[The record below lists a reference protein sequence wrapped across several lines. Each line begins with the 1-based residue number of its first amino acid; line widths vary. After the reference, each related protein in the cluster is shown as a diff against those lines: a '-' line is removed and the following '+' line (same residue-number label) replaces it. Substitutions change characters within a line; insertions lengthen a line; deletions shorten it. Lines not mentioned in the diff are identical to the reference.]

1 MKKFLYLFA
10 FLPLLSFGQIKTTYQ
25 AVSPNSGP
33 SMNKNWGG
41 FANIDAQFNLSIP
54 VVSSPSY
61 NNAVPRDG
69 MIMLNKGDSLLYY
82 SLGGTLHK
90 LGGGGGGSGAV
101 YFNSFYF
108 SGLGSLTSPII
119 PNPNTILQ
127 QAYYVHNNA
136 FTFKYDSLQVL
147 NLPVNG
153 FNATNKNYVDGLI
166 NSKLDSVYAAGGYIQ
181 NSTISGGQQSGATIN
196 IDGGIIT
203 GTAASIL
210 GGGSHG
216 TAIGLNGITFNFSG
230 NGGAITNNSGNNSID
245 LSTSVSGHYFR
256 FTSEATSTFAPV
268 NANDLV
274 RLTDLSAYSPL
285 LTFTNGL
292 TLSGTTVKFG
302 GTLTGTTTLNTNN
315 NFFNITGTG
324 VFGDN
329 QASLQYNNGGW
340 LMQSQNTTSG
350 VISST
355 RTQYDTNEYPSLRM
369 GIDASSNFQGITTR
383 NTATPTIGMTVTD
396 QIDNIGLIAH
406 SSVDTTKMGTNGQV
420 YVDSKWVL
428 NRIKNYPHGT
438 GTVTSIT
445 PGYGFTSS
453 TPITVSGTLTID
465 TTKLRSVNNSY
476 SLAAMQTKLNG
487 YASLSASNN
496 FTGGFTSQYNGGST
510 YPFTSIN
517 NVGITNT
524 TASGVGVT
532 IQSNTLSWLTG
543 GFSGSLTMA
552 PTANRTIT
560 LPDASGTVALTSGL
574 PAGANPTASITFTPV
589 NGSAPTF
596 TRSDGAPKADST
608 VIRSVANSYS
618 LSGMQT
624 KLNNYLLK
632 TDTTAMLGNVV
643 HKALNETITGT
654 KTFTPAPLFSAMT
667 NHSVLFAGAGGLLSQ
682 DNNNFYYNS
691 GLLSIGTGGDFTGTN
706 TVNIYGQYDAY
717 EPQSAIGTVT
727 SATTFPGVTAS
738 TSRGTGTSPLVN
750 NTGDLTGGFSGW
762 GYTQAS
768 PAYTYMA
775 GMSISMVGGTSS
787 LGGQLD
793 FYTKADGSTTTTS
806 GLTIKNDQTLALPHY
821 TAAGILHN
829 AVTTGVITSSL
840 VSLTADVSGILP
852 VANGGTGSATQNWVD
867 LTTNQTIATGHKTWT
882 QDQTV
887 NGRFFTG
894 ASIIPTVNQVDSIGT
909 PSLMYSRIYTNSLLT
924 SFFIGQGAGGKFS
937 ITTGGTTGDILW
949 SLNNTV
955 TNIATFFHTTG
966 DAVFQTTTSPIVD
979 STAYKMNIYGRTR
992 ISQFTA
998 ASTNDSLMAFNPTTH
1013 ALRMTKLVAGT
1024 GVNLAYASGNITV
1037 STANTPI
1044 LQASADL
1051 TAQSAAG
1058 NVTTFT
1064 VGASTAT
1071 FNISGYINIT
1081 AVTIDVIE
1089 MQVTYTDENNTSQT
1103 ANFFTQGA
1111 TSALLSA
1118 IGNSVYPPMVIRAKN
1133 GTVITVKTTLTTSTG
1148 SIQFDTGARVTQM

>member
-1 MKKFLYLFA
+1 MKRYLILLTLL
-10 FLPLLSFGQIKTTYQ
+10 LPVIAWGQGTVIQQNPISPSGLNFNKQVFQWSNGSFI
-25 AVSPNSGP
+25 N
-33 SMNKNWGG
+33 
-41 FANIDAQFNLSIP
+41 NLSAPIGANATL
-54 VVSSPSY
+54 
-61 NNAVPRDG
+61 NNATPREGLFFFSTSDTTIQVYHNG
-69 MIMLNKGDSLLYY
+69 SFIPF
-82 SLGGTLHK
+82 
-90 LGGGGGGSGAV
+90 GGGGSSSAFYV
-101 YFNSFYF
+101 SSKYFGGLGTLAQPLVFAPNVILQSGLYFQNNSF
-108 SGLGSLTSPII
+108 I
-119 PNPNTILQ
+119 
-127 QAYYVHNNA
+127 A
-136 FTFKYDSLQVL
+136 KYDSLQVL

-153 FNATNKNYVDGLI
+153 FNATNKDYVDGLI

-245 LSTSVSGHYFR
+245 LSTSVSGHYYR

-274 RLTDLSAYSPL
+274 RLTDLS
-285 LTFTNGL
+285 
-292 TLSGTTVKFG
+292 TLAPTIYMSN
-302 GTLTGTTTLNTNN
+302 GTLAGNRTVTLNGKNLVFSGYDPISNTGAS
-315 NFFNITGTG
+315 FNIYQSGSIIDT
-324 VFGDN
+324 V
-329 QASLQYNNGGW
+329 GG
-340 LMQSQNTTSG
+340 SGFIATSG
-350 VISST
+350 LASSKEWGVNITNSSAQSIIVDYSATTGIIFRDGILSHGPGNAADYSAYEVLTDNALMSRKAVRVYGNTLWATTGSGVTSFAT
-355 RTQYDTNEYPSLRM
+355 RTGAVTPQTGDY
-369 GIDASSNFQGITTR
+369 SSF
-383 NTATPTIGMTVTD
+383 
-396 QIDNIGLIAH
+396 
-406 SSVDTTKMGTNGQV
+406 
-420 YVDSKWVL
+420 
-428 NRIKNYPHGT
+428 
-438 GTVTSIT
+438 
-445 PGYGFTSS
+445 
-453 TPITVSGTLTID
+453 
-465 TTKLRSVNNSY
+465 
-476 SLAAMQTKLNG
+476 

-496 FTGGFTSQYNGGST
+496 FTGGFTSQYNGGSI

-517 NVGITNT
+517 NAGITNT

-543 GFSGSLTMA
+543 GFAGSLTMT

-574 PAGANPTASITFTPV
+574 PTGANPTASVTFTPV
-589 NGSAPTF
+589 NGSATTF

-608 VIRSVANSYS
+608 VIRSFANSYS

-667 NHSVLFAGAGGLLSQ
+667 NHSVLFAGTSGLLSQ

-806 GLTIKNDQTLALPHY
+806 GLTIKNDQTLAFPHY
-821 TAAGILHN
+821 TTAGILHN

-840 VSLTADVSGILP
+840 IGQSDVT
-852 VANGGTGSATQNWVD
+852 NGFVD

-882 QDQTV
+882 QDQNF
-887 NGRFFTG
+887 NGRLFTG

-1024 GVNLAYASGNITV
+1024 GVSVTYGSGTITV
-1037 STANTPI
+1037 AATGTFAQTSQSATYAILTTDFYVDCSGTFTATLP
-1044 LQASADL
+1044 
-1051 TAQSAAG
+1051 TAVGVSGKTYVITDTGVGVITVATTGGQTISGAATQTVAAG
-1058 NVTTFT
+1058 N
-1064 VGASTAT
+1064 S
-1071 FNISGYINIT
+1071 
-1081 AVTIDVIE
+1081 
-1089 MQVTYTDENNTSQT
+1089 
-1103 ANFFTQGA
+1103 
-1111 TSALLSA
+1111 
-1118 IGNSVYPPMVIRAKN
+1118 
-1133 GTVITVKTTLTTSTG
+1133 ITVHAAGGNWFLN
-1148 SIQFDTGARVTQM
+1148 

>member
-33 SMNKNWGG
+33 SMNKNWGQ
-41 FANIDAQFNLSIP
+41 FANIDVQYNLSIP

-69 MIMLNKGDSLLYY
+69 MIMLNRGDSLLYY

-147 NLPVNG
+147 NAPVNPNG
-153 FNATNKNYVDGLI
+153 VVRKQDLATLVPTIYTEDG
-166 NSKLDSVYAAGGYIQ
+166 
-181 NSTISGGQQSGATIN
+181 T
-196 IDGGIIT
+196 IIT
-203 GTAASIL
+203 NRTVTVGSNLLSFDANDGTVDSKVSLSSTQAAVASQN
-210 GGGSHG
+210 
-216 TAIGLNGITFNFSG
+216 ANGDASSVFS
-230 NGGAITNNSGNNSID
+230 
-245 LSTSVSGHYFR
+245 SVSGTNIAFGMEYIDGNTGNIQSFG
-256 FTSEATSTFAPV
+256 SK
-268 NANDLV
+268 
-274 RLTDLSAYSPL
+274 YSD
-285 LTFTNGL
+285 
-292 TLSGTTVKFG
+292 
-302 GTLTGTTTLNTNN
+302 NN
-315 NFFNITGTG
+315 
-324 VFGDN
+324 V
-329 QASLQYNNGGW
+329 
-340 LMQSQNTTSG
+340 SQ
-350 VISST
+350 
-355 RTQYDTNEYPSLRM
+355 L
-369 GIDASSNFQGITTR
+369 GIAIR
-383 NTATPTIGMTVTD
+383 D
-396 QIDNIGLIAH
+396 QIDAVGLNYDETGDYLNGGDLTVFPRIYNDARYATAGSGV
-406 SSVDTTKMGTNGQV
+406 SSFNTRTGAVTLNSTDVTTALGFTPVPNTRTVAGFALSSNVTLANLSAGTGLTFSNYNGSSAITAKADTSVVQT
-420 YVDSKWVL
+420 VL
-428 NRIKNYPHGT
+428 NFFPKG
-438 GTVTSIT
+438 
-445 PGYGFTSS
+445 
-453 TPITVSGTLTID
+453 D
-465 TTKLRSVNNSY
+465 TR
-476 SLAAMQTKLNG
+476 
-487 YASLSASNN
+487 YARLSASNN

-532 IQSNTLSWLTG
+532 IQSNTISWLTG
-543 GFSGSLTMA
+543 GFSGSLTMT

-574 PAGANPTASITFTPV
+574 PTGANPTASVTFTPV
-589 NGSAPTF
+589 NGSATTF

-608 VIRSVANSYS
+608 VIRAVANSYS
-618 LSGMQT
+618 LLGMQT

-667 NHSVLFAGAGGLLSQ
+667 NHSVLFAGASGLLSQ

-829 AVTTGVITSSL
+829 AVTTGAITSSL

-852 VANGGTGSATQNWVD
+852 IANGGTGSATQNWVD
-867 LTTNQTIATGHKTWT
+867 LTTNQTIATGHKTLT
-882 QDQTV
+882 QDQTF
-887 NGRFFTG
+887 NGRLFTG

-1024 GVNLAYASGNITV
+1024 GVSLAYASGNITV

-1081 AVTIDVIE
+1081 AVTVDVIE
-1089 MQVTYTDENNTSQT
+1089 MQVTYTDENSTSQT

-1133 GTVITVKTTLTTSTG
+1133 GTVITVKTTLTTGTG
-1148 SIQFDTGARVTQM
+1148 SIQFDTGSRVTQM